1 MFKKRRVDQLTD
13 FKQLIVESETEQLKN
28 VLKAQQRL
36 VIPQVFVSNQGLGIV
51 ELGSNRVRLAK
62 QKALGGCSGGGTM
75 HERKS
80 EVPGTNSKGM
90 SLLM

>member
-51 ELGSNRVRLAK
+51 E
-62 QKALGGCSGGGTM
+62 
-75 HERKS
+75 
-80 EVPGTNSKGM
+80 
-90 SLLM
+90 